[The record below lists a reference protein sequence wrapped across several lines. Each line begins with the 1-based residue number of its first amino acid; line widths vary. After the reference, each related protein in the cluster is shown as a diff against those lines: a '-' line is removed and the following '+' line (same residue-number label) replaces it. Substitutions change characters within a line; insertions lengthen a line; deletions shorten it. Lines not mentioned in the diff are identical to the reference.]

1 MRLNWRTAAFMAGL
15 DFVALNLPV
24 CQIWSTSSHIWSSYA
39 TFRKMRQTWRT
50 AAFVAN
56 IEFVCPIST
65 CIPNLVTI
73 GPYLADLC
81 HFYTKCGKSGA
92 LRHLWLTLSLCA
104 LYLPVC
110 QIWSSSDHIWPSYA
124 TFTFFGFSRIR
135 TRDHCICIDN
145 PLCWKLTSVMGIKV
159 QVILSRCT
167 ALPPF

>member
-1 MRLNWRTAAFMAGL
+1 MERPFCGKGGALRHLWRIL
-15 DFVALNLPV
+15 ICLV
-24 CQIWSTSSHIWSSYA
+24 HINPYA
-39 TFRKMRQTWRT
+39 KFGHHRAIFGRVMPLLRQLRQKWRT

-65 CIPNLVTI
+65 CMSNLVTI

-81 HFYTKCGKSGA
+81 HFYAECGKSGA

-135 TRDHCICIDN
+135 TRD
-145 PLCWKLTSVMGIKV
+145 P
-159 QVILSRCT
+159 
-167 ALPPF
+167 